1 MATFSGTVR
10 TEGTSLPKSTGDVPL
25 GVRRERKQRRSG
37 WRSKI
42 ILNHNVFGFVH
53 ESLATP
59 RVAHAKTAAELLR
72 LTKRGFGWGFA

>member
-1 MATFSGTVR
+1 MF
-10 TEGTSLPKSTGDVPL
+10 
-25 GVRRERKQRRSG
+25 RSG
-37 WRSKI
+37 CEEKGSRDDRGGADKI